1 MPKVNLEDILS
12 IIEEKP
18 FTFLLLFF
26 GALFGYFLPG
36 GLDYFFQID
45 FSKLLLDPN
54 AMVGWML
61 GLPVAIFIEAI
72 STLIMAIVGGIIGL
86 IIDLIRNSG
95 IER

>member
-1 MPKVNLEDILS
+1 MPKVNLADIVI
-12 IIEEKP
+12 IIEGKP
-18 FTFLLLFF
+18 FTFLMLCFE
-26 GALFGYFLPG
+26 ALFGYFLPDR
-36 GLDYFFQID
+36 LDSFFQID

>member
-1 MPKVNLEDILS
+1 
-12 IIEEKP
+12 
-18 FTFLLLFF
+18 
-26 GALFGYFLPG
+26 
-36 GLDYFFQID
+36 
-45 FSKLLLDPN
+45 
-54 AMVGWML
+54 MVGWML